1 MGRWFIGLFV
11 AFTLASASVQAQ
23 VVVPP
28 DSAGLRNGEGMGM
41 AMYADMNGYPGP
53 KHILDLKDKLGLTK
67 DQQKKVEDAVKLVK
81 ISATTKGDEIIV
93 AEQELFS
100 LFKSGKVNEKTLR
113 LKLENIGKLRG
124 ELRYIH
130 LQAHVRMKQ
139 ILSAGQIQQYYES
152 RSSESK

>member
-1 MGRWFIGLFV
+1 MGRWSIGLFV